1 MAKRKK
7 AIVDI
12 VDEELTRGGIVAQA
26 AVLLYP
32 DSETAQEW
40 FYFETL
46 EVMED
51 LDYKIARWES
61 IRAGL
66 AKSRADANNK

>member
-7 AIVDI
+7 AIVD
-12 VDEELTRGGIVAQA
+12 EELTKEGIVAQA

-51 LDYKIARWES
+51 LDYKIAQWES
-61 IRAGL
+61 IRAVL
-66 AKSRADANNK
+66 AKSRADADGE